1 MPRASRCHARSPRCS
16 RTTRRRREACA
27 SRRRCSP
34 TSAASRSSAPRADRV
49 VPRIPLA
56 PRIELP
62 QVLRL
67 GLFLGGSILAAT
79 VFLLAHWAIERLS
92 REVATTSRVLAQFC
106 AQASFPATRSGEIG
120 EVVGELIPNIDF
132 PILL

>member
-1 MPRASRCHARSPRCS
+1 M
-16 RTTRRRREACA
+16 
-27 SRRRCSP
+27 
-34 TSAASRSSAPRADRV
+34 
-49 VPRIPLA
+49 PRIPLA

-92 REVATTSRVLAQFC
+92 REVATTSRVLA
-106 AQASFPATRSGEIG
+106 AAARSGRSSAS
-120 EVVGELIPNIDF
+120 
-132 PILL
+132 